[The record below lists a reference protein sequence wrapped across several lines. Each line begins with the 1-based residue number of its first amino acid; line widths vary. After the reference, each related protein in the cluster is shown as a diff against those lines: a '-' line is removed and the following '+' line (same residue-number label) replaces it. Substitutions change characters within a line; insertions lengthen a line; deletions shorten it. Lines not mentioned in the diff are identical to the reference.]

1 MAPIKKRAIQR
12 AKAKKRKGF
21 FGRRPQDVPIESM
34 ESEEIS
40 TEPIP
45 STSTPT
51 INAKSLGTLTV
62 FFDLAGER
70 SPLPLKTMLIYTG
83 FVHSK

>member
-1 MAPIKKRAIQR
+1 MLNSFK
-12 AKAKKRKGF
+12 
-21 FGRRPQDVPIESM
+21 
-34 ESEEIS
+34 IS
-40 TEPIP
+40 NKNISNCL
-45 STSTPT
+45 STSFITVSLSVSMSSLLRLV

-83 FVHSK
+83 YIHSK